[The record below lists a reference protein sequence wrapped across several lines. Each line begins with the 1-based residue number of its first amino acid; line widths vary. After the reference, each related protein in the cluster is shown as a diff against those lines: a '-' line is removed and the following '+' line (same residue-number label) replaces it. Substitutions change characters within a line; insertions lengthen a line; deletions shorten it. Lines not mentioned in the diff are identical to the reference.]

1 MASIEVTTETV
12 AEALQQDEELI
23 WYTALEQCD
32 LCTSQSYFM
41 MVLESGNLFFCN
53 HHFKKNEAVIFEKA
67 LDIVDE
73 SELLLRR

>member
-32 LCTSQSYFM
+32 LCSSQSYFM
-41 MVLESGNLFFCN
+41 VVMESGNLFFCN

-67 LDIVDE
+67 LDVVDE

>member
-32 LCTSQSYFM
+32 LCSSQSYFM
-41 MVLESGNLFFCN
+41 VVLESGNLFFCN

-67 LDIVDE
+67 LDVVDE